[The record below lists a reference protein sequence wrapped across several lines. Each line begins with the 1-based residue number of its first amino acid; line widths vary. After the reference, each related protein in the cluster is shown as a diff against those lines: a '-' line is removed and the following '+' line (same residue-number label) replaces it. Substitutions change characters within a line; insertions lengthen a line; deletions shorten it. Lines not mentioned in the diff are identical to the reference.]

1 MEDIRLDS
9 VRLIATDDTSKE
21 IIERLRSDGVYGKED
36 TECQLIN
43 MVFVA
48 SSAGVENIPNVLS
61 EDTPAKRNVIITIN
75 SSLQIDDNANY
86 NSILSF
92 LDGADIYAE
101 IKTLLYLIRINVEI
115 HGLVCFDFNDFFV
128 LAKGRNRI
136 STISYPYKDNIE
148 EAINEIQKIKL
159 QDDSKCL
166 LFFTI
171 EHYDRNG
178 FEFDMLPVKNY
189 LDTFP
194 EKATLYWNLAE
205 STEKQVTLFS
215 SISI

>member
-21 IIERLRSDGVYGKED
+21 IIERLRSEGVYGKED
-36 TECQLIN
+36 TEWQLIN

-48 SSAGVENIPNVLS
+48 SAEGVENIPNMLS

-92 LDGADIYAE
+92 LDGADIYTE

-136 STISYPYKDNIE
+136 STVSYPYKDNIE

-205 STEKQVTLFS
+205 STDKQVTLFTSS
-215 SISI
+215 SI